1 MFRTMFRAL
10 GCALAG
16 GLAACVSAPPEVPF
30 DHVSAGN
37 IKVIGV
43 VTPAFPERPDSILAA
58 SVGATM
64 TASLGLLGMIRR

>member
-1 MFRTMFRAL
+1 M
-10 GCALAG
+10 
-16 GLAACVSAPPEVPF
+16 SAPPEVPF